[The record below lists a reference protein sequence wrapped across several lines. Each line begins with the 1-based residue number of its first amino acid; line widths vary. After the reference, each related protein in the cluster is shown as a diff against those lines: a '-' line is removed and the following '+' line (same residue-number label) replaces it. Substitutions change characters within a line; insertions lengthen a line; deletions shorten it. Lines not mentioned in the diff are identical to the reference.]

1 MLRTRHH
8 FSDLKQ
14 FFEAADRID
23 CMATNIPKPPSVPII
38 PPQKDDGGAVVL
50 ERRTQRVGPPQMYQ
64 VVMLNDDYTPMEFV
78 VNTIQRFFNK
88 SVDEATRIMLKIH
101 TEGLGVCGIFP
112 VDIAETK
119 MNQVLNYAKEHQH
132 PLQCIIER
140 ID

>member
-1 MLRTRHH
+1 MPKINATEDIKL
-8 FSDLKQ
+8 SLKK
-14 FFEAADRID
+14 AK
-23 CMATNIPKPPSVPII
+23 TKLPSMYKVII
-38 PPQKDDGGAVVL
+38 
-50 ERRTQRVGPPQMYQ
+50 
-64 VVMLNDDYTPMEFV
+64 LNDDFTPMEFV

>member
-1 MLRTRHH
+1 MP
-8 FSDLKQ
+8 K
-14 FFEAADRID
+14 IN
-23 CMATNIPKPPSVPII
+23 ATEDIKPSPKKAKTKLPSMYKVII
-38 PPQKDDGGAVVL
+38 
-50 ERRTQRVGPPQMYQ
+50 
-64 VVMLNDDYTPMEFV
+64 LNDDFTPMEFV

>member
-1 MLRTRHH
+1 MY
-8 FSDLKQ
+8 K
-14 FFEAADRID
+14 
-23 CMATNIPKPPSVPII
+23 VII
-38 PPQKDDGGAVVL
+38 
-50 ERRTQRVGPPQMYQ
+50 
-64 VVMLNDDYTPMEFV
+64 LNDDFTPMEFV

-112 VDIAETK
+112 IDIAETK

>member
-1 MLRTRHH
+1 MPKINATE
-8 FSDLKQ
+8 DLKLS
-14 FFEAADRID
+14 
-23 CMATNIPKPPSVPII
+23 PKKTKTKLPSMYKVII
-38 PPQKDDGGAVVL
+38 
-50 ERRTQRVGPPQMYQ
+50 
-64 VVMLNDDYTPMEFV
+64 LNDDYTPMEFV

-132 PLQCIIER
+132 PLQCIIEK
-140 ID
+140 IK

>member
-1 MLRTRHH
+1 MY
-8 FSDLKQ
+8 K
-14 FFEAADRID
+14 
-23 CMATNIPKPPSVPII
+23 VII
-38 PPQKDDGGAVVL
+38 
-50 ERRTQRVGPPQMYQ
+50 
-64 VVMLNDDYTPMEFV
+64 LNDDFTPMEFV